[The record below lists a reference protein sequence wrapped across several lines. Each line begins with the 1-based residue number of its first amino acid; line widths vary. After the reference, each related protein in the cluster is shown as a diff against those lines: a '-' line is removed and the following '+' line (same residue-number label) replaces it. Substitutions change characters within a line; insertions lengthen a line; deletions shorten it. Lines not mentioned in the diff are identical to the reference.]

1 MVRSSIPSTVK
12 DRRWRID
19 CGNTIDSN
27 CQVCNIDISYTN
39 CHVAHV
45 ISVKNGG
52 NNNINNLRITCMSCN
67 LSMST
72 MNLNEFKEL
81 YFDKK
86 QTSHDCDIFKE
97 LYFDKKQTSHDCDIF
112 NGVFWDIPTNQ
123 TNRVSHRF
131 IGFRNNPFINF
142 IIATHLTH

>member
-1 MVRSSIPSTVK
+1 MVRSTIPSSVK

-27 CQVCNIDISYTN
+27 CQVCSIGISYTN

-72 MNLNEFKEL
+72 MNLNEFKKL

-86 QTSHDCDIFKE
+86 QTSHE
-97 LYFDKKQTSHDCDIF
+97 CDIF
-112 NGVFWDIPTNQ
+112 NGSFWDIPKKQSNQ
-123 TNRVSHRF
+123 INNVLHGF
-131 IGFRNNPFINF
+131 VGFRNNPFIDF
-142 IIATHLTH
+142 IVTTHLTH